1 MPVLKSAVDGLTEL
15 VEKNGSDIEAVATQ
29 VGDTVQVLGEALR
42 EVAGELVEARN
53 TASDEISEL
62 LEGVTAENEATTTGI
77 TGGWSDLFY
86 YLQQGFTAIIG
97 VVSMVLKSIIT
108 IFS

>member
-1 MPVLKSAVDGLTEL
+1 MK
-15 VEKNGSDIEAVATQ
+15 
-29 VGDTVQVLGEALR
+29 VLGEALR

-53 TASDEISEL
+53 TASNEVSEL
-62 LEGVTAENEATTTGI
+62 LEGITGENEATTTGI

-97 VVSMVLKSIIT
+97 VVSTVLKAVLN
-108 IFS
+108 IFSG